1 MHQALSADGIAE
13 AAALLR
19 RAQSDGTPCPPIRQ
33 SHDGATIDDAYAIQL
48 ANTEWRERGGATV
61 VGAKIGLTAKAV
73 QKQLGVDQPDFGLLF
88 NDMAVA
94 SGDVIEWGRVLQP
107 KVEAEVAFVMARTPD
122 PARLTVGELI
132 DSVAYAL
139 PAIEIVGSRI
149 ANWDISIV
157 DTIADNASSGAFV
170 LGTRPIHL
178 DDVDLRLCGMVVEKN
193 GEGVSFGAGAACL
206 GHPLNA
212 LGWLAAKMAEVGRPL
227 QAGDIVLSG
236 ALGPMAAVAPGD
248 DVEARIEGLG
258 TVKVRFG
265 REATA

>member
-1 MHQALSADGIAE
+1 MHQALSQDSI
-13 AAALLR
+13 AAAAELLR
-19 RAQSDGTPCPPIRQ
+19 CAQAAGTPCPPIRE
-33 SHDGATIDDAYAIQL
+33 SHAGATIDDAYAIQL
-48 ANTEWRERGGATV
+48 ANTQWRERQGATV

-88 NDMAVA
+88 NDMAV
-94 SGDVIEWGRVLQP
+94 SDGDVIAWGRVLQP

-122 PARLTVGELI
+122 PARLTTGELI

-170 LGTRPIHL
+170 LGTRPVPL
-178 DDVDLRLCGMVVEKN
+178 DRVDLRLCGMALEKN

-206 GHPLNA
+206 GHPLHA
-212 LGWLAAKMAEVGRPL
+212 LGWLAAKMAAVDRPL

-236 ALGPMAAVAPGD
+236 ALGPMSAVGPGD

-265 REATA
+265 RETVA